1 MKKDIFFPEVK
12 NVAIAIT
19 REAEGSDDS
28 VWSVFMINMNNFP
41 LKSVFISSRG
51 YGELNDEARVTS
63 NLRWFFEEIAPN
75 EAVRVEAIVEEV
87 FGLHNEY
94 WVSYFVD
101 GQVYDKRFIFLAE
114 SISEKNFTR
123 LPVLDIRGVMIS

>member
-1 MKKDIFFPEVK
+1 MKKDIAFPEVK

-19 REAEGSDDS
+19 RESEDANDS
-28 VWSVFMINMNNFP
+28 VWSVFLINLNDFP
-41 LKSVFISSRG
+41 LRSVFITSRG
-51 YGELNDEARVTS
+51 YGQLNDEARVTS
-63 NLRWFFEEIAPN
+63 KLRWFFEEIAAK

-114 SISEKNFTR
+114 SIHDTNFTQIP
-123 LPVLDIRGVMIS
+123 LLNMRGVMIS